1 MTQEPE
7 TPTAT
12 IDAGAFGAWLSEF
25 RESLSGHG
33 GTNVPCGE
41 CVGCCVSSYSIL
53 VRPEDTQA
61 LAAISADLLTRVPA
75 LGEGVQ
81 AMGYLSD
88 GRCPM
93 LQAGQC
99 SIYSHRPQ
107 TCRDYDCR
115 VFAAAGIDAGE
126 NKPVINKR
134 VREWRFTY
142 ASEQD
147 RAAHRAV
154 RAAATFIVEHHA
166 QLPEHRLPKN
176 PSGIAVLAVKS
187 YEVFLDDSH
196 ARRSAEDMASAI
208 VNASR
213 RFDAGAQSRSR
224 PAPKPGAT

>member
-1 MTQEPE
+1 MIQDPE
-7 TPTAT
+7 TPATAT
-12 IDAGAFGAWLSEF
+12 IDAGPFGAWLVEF
-25 RESLSGHG
+25 RESLREHG
-33 GTNVPCGE
+33 GTHVPCGE

-61 LAAISADLLTRVPA
+61 LAAIPAHLLTRVPS
-75 LGEGVQ
+75 LGEGVK
-81 AMGYLSD
+81 AMGYLPD

-115 VFAAAGIDAGE
+115 VFAAAGIEAGE
-126 NKPVINKR
+126 TKPAINKR

-142 ASEQD
+142 VSEQE

-154 RAAATFIVEHHA
+154 RAAAAFIIEHHA
-166 QLPEHRLPKN
+166 QFPEQRLPKN
-176 PSGIAVLAVKS
+176 PSGIAVFAVKC
-187 YEVFLDDSH
+187 YEVFLDDSL
-196 ARRSAEDMASAI
+196 ARRCTEDTVSAI

-213 RFDAGAQSRSR
+213 RFDESAQSRSR
-224 PAPKPGAT
+224 PLP